1 MQLIASYGHAWPFK
15 IGAISPLP
23 SDDAAWY
30 RRVSTALA
38 APKPAIKGE
47 SALH

>member
-1 MQLIASYGHAWPFK
+1 MQPVASYGHAWPFK
-15 IGAISPLP
+15 IGAISLLP

-30 RRVSTALA
+30 RKVSTALA